1 MCGACL
7 CVCFEY
13 IAMCMYVYRCP
24 WRSKEHWS
32 LEVTVTGGW
41 YTFYEGCRLISAT
54 LQEWYMILSLH
65 LLQHYVYQDILLF
78 PKFYS
83 SGSLDASAFSSL
95 SSTRDSI
102 VFPSSVNT
110 SSQTS
115 CIFSQYSIAVKVLH
129 SLRCQKEDSKFISN
143 LTVYYR
149 SKEHFYSALMSN
161 SQVL

>member
-32 LEVTVTGGW
+32 LEVTVTGGCDIHFMRAVDW
-41 YTFYEGCRLISAT
+41 SQPLCKSGTWFY
-54 LQEWYMILSLH
+54 H

-143 LTVYYR
+143 LTAYYR

-161 SQVL
+161 S